1 MKVIDIGTALLV
13 TLISVVGSAF
23 ATHFTDTDHA
33 IDALGLVLAAAAG
46 LGLLARPRWPLVA
59 LGTTTV
65 FTTVYLTL
73 NYPYG
78 PVVFTFIAAI
88 YAVGRYEPLS
98 RSVPAA
104 VVGWAV
110 FVTHLLTNES
120 AAPGLFGLIPA
131 TAFVLI
137 PLAIGVIVRTSKES
151 VERTRAEA
159 VRDRVSNERL
169 RVAQEVHDVVGHGL
183 AAIKMQADIALHL
196 LSKKPEQAEIAL
208 RAISQTSTEALD
220 ELRATLT
227 VVRGRAPAPGL
238 GLLPDLTERMS
249 HAGVEV
255 SLTVAGPHRDLP
267 AAVDL
272 AGYRIVQESLTN
284 VLKHSAVKRATV
296 RVGYE
301 TGSVR
306 IKVSNPSTSPGS
318 PGSGLGIPGMRER
331 VTALGGEFS
340 AGPTGA
346 GLFEVAADIPAGSV
360 SDSISAGGDRR

>member
-1 MKVIDIGTALLV
+1 MKAIDVAFALLA
-13 TLISVVGSAF
+13 TMISVVGSSL
-23 ATHFTDTDHA
+23 ATRITDTDHA
-33 IDALGLVLAAAAG
+33 IDALGLMLAAGAG
-46 LGLLARPRWPLVA
+46 LALIARTRWPLVA
-59 LGTTTV
+59 LGVTTA
-65 FTTVYLTL
+65 FTTVYLVL

-78 PVVFTFIAAI
+78 PVVFTFIAAV

-98 RSVPAA
+98 KSVPAA
-104 VVGWAV
+104 VVGWLV
-110 FVTHLLTNES
+110 FMIHLFTNKS
-120 AAPGLFGLIPA
+120 ALPGLYGLIPA
-131 TAFVLI
+131 TGFVLI
-137 PLAIGVIVRTSKES
+137 PLALSVIVRANRET

-159 VRDRVSNERL
+159 IRERVSNERL

-196 LSKKPEQAEIAL
+196 LAKKPEQAEIAL

-238 GLLPDLTERMS
+238 GLLPDLTDRMS

-255 SLTVAGPHRDLP
+255 RLNVVGTQRDLP

-301 TGSVR
+301 PNEVQ
-306 IKVSNPSTSPGS
+306 IKVSNPSDGRPVPPSAGF
-318 PGSGLGIPGMRER
+318 GIPGMRER
-331 VTALGGEFS
+331 VTALGGEFG
-340 AGPTGA
+340 AGPTED
-346 GLFEVAADIPAGSV
+346 GLFEVKAAIPTDG
-360 SDSISAGGDRR
+360 DSQ